1 MKRIALFGIAAI
13 VLGVVIARSGWTQQ
27 PQPKTP
33 KAAPAPAKPAE
44 RKVLQDASERPDPKT
59 LVAFMR
65 LKLDHTQKIVE
76 GLALEDFDLIS
87 KHAKEIGML
96 SKHETWRVYQTPEY
110 GIYSADFQRITDGL
124 VEAADDENLDGAALA
139 YVEMTLSCVK
149 CHKYTRNIRLASA
162 K

>member
-1 MKRIALFGIAAI
+1 MKQFAFVCIPAI
-13 VLGVVIARSGWTQQ
+13 VLGCILVNLGWTQQ
-27 PQPKTP
+27 PKGTGKTE
-33 KAAPAPAKPAE
+33 APAKPAD

-87 KHAKEIGML
+87 KHAKEIGEL
-96 SKHETWRVYQTPEY
+96 SKHEKWRVYQTPEY
-110 GIYSADFQRITDGL
+110 GIYSADFQRITEGL

>member
-13 VLGVVIARSGWTQQ
+13 MLGVVITRSGWTQQ
-27 PQPKTP
+27 PRPKSPNAT
-33 KAAPAPAKPAE
+33 PAPAKAATP
-44 RKVLQDASERPDPKT
+44 KVLQDASERPDPKT

-96 SKHETWRVYQTPEY
+96 SKHEKWRVYQTPEY
-110 GIYSADFQRITDGL
+110 GIYSADFQRITDSL
-124 VEAADDENLDGAALA
+124 VKAADDENLDGAALA
-139 YVEMTLSCVK
+139 YVEMILSCVK